1 MVFYSKAITMSTLFS
16 YFSIFQY
23 FVCNKTEIFKFNRR
37 VEVKGAEDYNKGQGS
52 RQLFLRSSCYIVTST
67 GSPLTPK
74 FRPLKR
80 FHLVWQLLLERSFKI
95 KIIYVTLKFE
105 ILLQWIIIYLKHSE

>member
-1 MVFYSKAITMSTLFS
+1 MSTLFS

-67 GSPLTPK
+67 GSPL
-74 FRPLKR
+74 LS
-80 FHLVWQLLLERSFKI
+80 LQSFGPWKGS
-95 KIIYVTLKFE
+95 
-105 ILLQWIIIYLKHSE
+105 ILFGSFC